1 MTKKANKKPLFRL
14 KKNQNNRSVE
24 KTIGPWKE
32 MWYRLKKNKFAVAGL
47 VTIVILILIAIFA
60 DYVAPFSFRQQDLN
74 NTFQT
79 PNSVHWFGT
88 DNFGR
93 DIFSRVVYGA
103 RVSLRVGIISVSIA
117 LIIGGTLGAIAGYKG
132 GLFDSLVMRMMD
144 ILLAV
149 PQMLLAIAIVSAMG
163 GGLNNVMIAV
173 GISSIPQY
181 ARIVRA
187 NVLSLKEQQFIE
199 AARAVGSRNSSIV
212 IRHIIPNTLAPLI
225 VQSTLGVAG
234 AILAAAGLGFLG
246 LGLEPP
252 RPEWGAMLND
262 GRHYLRDYPHMTT
275 FPGLA
280 IMITILSLN
289 LLGDGLRDALD
300 PKLKH

>member
-1 MTKKANKKPLFRL
+1 MGKNKDDVIKKKFDDN
-14 KKNQNNRSVE
+14 VV
-24 KTIGPWKE
+24 GPWKE
-32 MWYRLKKNKFAVAGL
+32 MWFRLRKNKLAVTGL
-47 VTIVILILIAIFA
+47 VVLILLILMAIFA
-60 DYVAPFSFRQQDLN
+60 DYVAPFSYREQDLLN
-74 NTFQT
+74 RFAT
-79 PNSVHWFGT
+79 PNATNWFGT

-103 RVSLRVGIISVSIA
+103 RVSLRVGLISVGIA
-117 LIIGGTLGAIAGYKG
+117 LFVGGTIGAVAGYKG
-132 GLFDSLVMRMMD
+132 GWSDTMFMRFMD
-144 ILLAV
+144 IMLAI
-149 PQMLLAIAIVSAMG
+149 PSMLLAIAIVSSLG
-163 GGLNNVMIAV
+163 GGLTNVMIAV
-173 GISSIPQY
+173 GIGSIPQY

-187 NVLSLKEQQFIE
+187 SVISLKDQQFVE
-199 AARAVGSRNSSIV
+199 AARAVGSKNST
-212 IRHIIPNTLAPLI
+212 IIFKHLLPNTLAPVI
-225 VQSTLGVAG
+225 VQSTLGVAS
-234 AILAAAGLGFLG
+234 AILAAAALGFLG

-300 PKLKH
+300 PKLKD

>member
-1 MTKKANKKPLFRL
+1 MGKNKDDVIKKKFDDN
-14 KKNQNNRSVE
+14 VV
-24 KTIGPWKE
+24 GPWKE
-32 MWYRLKKNKFAVAGL
+32 MWFRLRKNKLAVTGL
-47 VTIVILILIAIFA
+47 VVLILLILMAIFA
-60 DYVAPFSFRQQDLN
+60 DYVAPFSYREQDLLN
-74 NTFQT
+74 RFAT
-79 PNSVHWFGT
+79 PNATNWFGT

-103 RVSLRVGIISVSIA
+103 RVSLRVGLISVGIA
-117 LIIGGTLGAIAGYKG
+117 LFVGGTIGAVAGYKG
-132 GLFDSLVMRMMD
+132 GWADTLFMRFMD
-144 ILLAV
+144 IMLAI
-149 PQMLLAIAIVSAMG
+149 PSMLLAIAIVSSLG
-163 GGLNNVMIAV
+163 GGLTNVMIAV
-173 GISSIPQY
+173 GIGSIPQY

-187 NVLSLKEQQFIE
+187 SVISLKDQQFVE
-199 AARAVGSRNSSIV
+199 AARAVGSKNST
-212 IRHIIPNTLAPLI
+212 IIFKHLLPNTLAPVI
-225 VQSTLGVAG
+225 VQSTLGVAS
-234 AILAAAGLGFLG
+234 AILAAAALGFLG

-300 PKLKH
+300 PKLKD